1 MRISLTVNGA
11 GVNTTAGPDVLLVD
25 LLRDTCG
32 LTGAKVG
39 CGTGQCGAC
48 VVQVDGRSVKSC
60 QMLAVQADGTQ
71 VTTIEGVAAGSLTAL
86 QEAIWAEHGA
96 QCGYCTPGMTMSL
109 LDFLEHEPTSDGT
122 AIRAWL
128 AGNMCRCTGYNAVV
142 RAVQTAVKG
151 MK

>member
-1 MRISLTVNGA
+1 MRISLTVNGS
-11 GVNTTAGPDVLLVD
+11 GVNTSAGPDVLLVN

-39 CGTGQCGAC
+39 CETGQCGAC

-60 QMLAVQADGTQ
+60 QMLAVQADGAE
-71 VTTIEGVAAGSLTAL
+71 VTTIEGVAGGGLTAL

-109 LDFLEHEPTSDGT
+109 LDLLEHEPTSDGP

-128 AGNMCRCTGYNAVV
+128 AGNMCRCTGYNAAV
-142 RAVQTAVKG
+142 RAVQTVVKG